1 MNFDFDTWVDR
12 RNTSSFKW
20 DMNMEYFGRDD
31 IIPMWVAD
39 MDFPC
44 APAVV
49 EAIKARAEHP
59 IYGYTVRKQD
69 YYEAVIGWLKRRH
82 HFEVKQEWLAFA
94 PPGVIYAIYVILQLL
109 TEKGDKVIIPMPN
122 YDPLFDVIVKS
133 GRTMVETPLILK
145 DERFTFDFDDLRKK
159 AKQGAKALILSSPHN
174 PTGRVW
180 TKQELS
186 ELASICLENDIY
198 MLIDE
203 IHADLV
209 PNDRIHTTFGLLG
222 EEVLQK
228 SIVCYSANKGFN
240 LGGLQMSTVVIAD
253 ENLRE
258 RFNEQMLI
266 AQTRLDNTFGAV
278 AMIAAY
284 NHGEQWLDA
293 VMDYVRENK
302 VYLQDYLEK
311 RIPKI
316 KMIPSEG
323 TYLVWLDCSA
333 LGLEG
338 KELESFMIQKA
349 KIAFCA
355 GYEFGESGKSYVR
368 MNVSCPRSILK
379 KALEQLENAIF

>member
-1 MNFDFDTWVDR
+1 MNFDFDTWIDR

-20 DMNMEYFGRDD
+20 DMNTQYFGRED

-44 APAVV
+44 APAIV
-49 EAIKARAEHP
+49 EAIQTRATHP

-69 YYEAVIGWLKRRH
+69 YYDAVIGWLKRRH
-82 HFEVKQEWLAFA
+82 GFDAKQEWLTFA
-94 PPGVIYAIYVILQLL
+94 PPGVIYAIYVVLQLL
-109 TEKGDKVIIPMPN
+109 TDKGDQVMIPMPN
-122 YDPLFDVIVKS
+122 YDPLFDLIEKS
-133 GRTMVETPLILK
+133 ERTMVETPLKIK
-145 DERFTFDFDDLRKK
+145 NGQFTFNFDDIREK
-159 AKQGAKALILSSPHN
+159 AKQGIKALILSSPHN

-180 TKQELS
+180 TKEELS
-186 ELASICLENDIY
+186 ELASICLENNIF

-203 IHADLV
+203 IHADFV
-209 PNDRIHTTFGLLG
+209 PKDKKHITFGTLG
-222 EEVLQK
+222 EKVLEK

-284 NHGEQWLDA
+284 NHGEEWLDA
-293 VMDYVRENK
+293 AIDYVSTNK
-302 VYLQDYLEK
+302 AYLKDYLEK

-316 KMIPSEG
+316 KMIPSDG

-338 KELESFMIQKA
+338 KDLEEFMVQKA

-355 GYEFGESGKSYVR
+355 GYEFGEVGKSFVR

-379 KALEQLENAIF
+379 KALEQLEVAIS